1 MNGMTDYGMIGRW
14 IVLVVTALVLQV
26 GLAAS
31 FPIDGIVIDLMLLLA
46 VCAGMVG
53 GPERGAVVGFWC
65 GLLYDL
71 ARDGKLGLSA
81 LAFTLVAYAVG
92 ALLVAVLSVR
102 RLLSMVIAA
111 LGVAAG
117 ELLYAVEGE
126 LFGEHT
132 LTHPRLWAI
141 VGVNAL
147 IGGLLSPLVLRVC
160 RWAEGPGERS
170 SAIVG
175 VIDG

>member
-1 MNGMTDYGMIGRW
+1 MTDYGMIVRW

-31 FPIDGIVIDLMLLLA
+31 FPVAGIVIDLMLLLS
-46 VCAGMVG
+46 VCAAMVG
-53 GPERGAVVGFWC
+53 GPERGAVVGFWA
-65 GLLYDL
+65 GLVYDI
-71 ARDGKLGLSA
+71 ARDGRLGLSA

-92 ALLVAVLSVR
+92 SLLVAVLSVN

-111 LGVAAG
+111 MGMAAG

-126 LFGEHT
+126 IFGEHT
-132 LTHPRLWAI
+132 LSNPRLWMI

-147 IGGLLSPLVLRVC
+147 IGGLLSPLVLKTC